1 MKKIICLLLAAVLL
15 LSLTACGQKNEE
27 PEPTDSGLTGEFDGE
42 WVELPIDTN

>member
-1 MKKIICLLLAAVLL
+1 MKKFVCLLLAAVLL
-15 LSLTACGQKNEE
+15 LSLTACGPKNEE

>member
-1 MKKIICLLLAAVLL
+1 MKKFVCLLLTAVLL
-15 LSLTACGQKNEE
+15 LSLTACGPKNEE